1 LRTKAFI
8 CFPTLLLCLV
18 RSRNVR
24 AQHPA
29 LRRSN
34 GCRRHAPSPELAA
47 RYVPA
52 YNAATRALVPCTAEE
67 GQGQRTVGTGAA
79 PCPCPHFRTSGTRG
93 LVAIGGAQRPCRAA
107 AAPGARTAPQLL
119 RRATAGRSGAQA
131 SWSLRRREDSD
142 DRSRVSFESWTPH
155 LRPAVRKNEGG
166 RKKRTQRARAR
177 PPPSEARGS
186 KERNAPCLPCPTTAA
201 RPPARAFAT
210 RGTRAYGTAGR
221 SHAPVPPRVPAAPCC
236 GSGSVRSYRAAIAP
250 CRLLFFF
257 SAGHPRRRLARTTMV
272 GAGTTN
278 QR

>member
-1 LRTKAFI
+1 MRTKAFV
-8 CFPTLLLCLV
+8 CFFHASLCA
-18 RSRNVR
+18 STWC
-24 AQHPA
+24 
-29 LRRSN
+29 
-34 GCRRHAPSPELAA
+34 G
-47 RYVPA
+47 
-52 YNAATRALVPCTAEE
+52 AATSAHSTRLSRAPTAADGTPHHQNSLHGTCRPTTLRPAEE

-119 RRATAGRSGAQA
+119 RRATAGRSGPQA

-177 PPPSEARGS
+177 PPPSEARGR

-236 GSGSVRSYRAAIAP
+236 GSGSVRSYSAAVAP
-250 CRLLFFF
+250 YRLLFF